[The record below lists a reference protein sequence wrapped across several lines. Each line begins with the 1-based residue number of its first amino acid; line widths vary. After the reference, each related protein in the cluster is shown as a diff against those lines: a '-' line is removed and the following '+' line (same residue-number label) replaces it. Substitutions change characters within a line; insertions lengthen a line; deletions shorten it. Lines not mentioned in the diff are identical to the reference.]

1 MKKLS
6 LFLSCIY
13 LLSFHL
19 ASAQNL
25 IGTIEKTNDS
35 LYKKYIGGSV
45 LVPDLDDHREGQGIR
60 FTSDHFIGK
69 FRTYTLIYK
78 NNQEAVLESQTT
90 GRFSEKLYINRAE
103 KKFTFCAI
111 QQEINSTY
119 GDKYGFSIS
128 TIQGSFK

>member
-1 MKKLS
+1 MNKLIIS
-6 LFLSCIY
+6 LIFLSCN
-13 LLSFHL
+13 LS
-19 ASAQNL
+19 SAQNL

-35 LYKKYIGGSV
+35 LYKKHIDGSI
-45 LVPDLDDHREGQGIR
+45 LVPDLNNFKEGQKVQ

-69 FRTYTLIYK
+69 FRTYTIIYISK
-78 NNQEAVLESQTT
+78 DEAVLESQTT

-103 KKFTFCAI
+103 KKFTICYI
-111 QQEINSTY
+111 QQEINNDY

>member
-1 MKKLS
+1 MKKLLVS
-6 LFLSCIY
+6 LGCIY

-35 LYKKYIGGSV
+35 LYKEYIDGSV
-45 LVPDLDDHREGQGIR
+45 LIPDLNNFRLGNDVK
-60 FTSDHFIGK
+60 FTSDHFYGK
-69 FRTYTLIYK
+69 FRTYKLVYITS
-78 NNQEAVLESQTT
+78 QEAVLEAQTE
-90 GRFSEKLYINRAE
+90 GRYSERLYINRAE

-111 QQEINSTY
+111 QQFVNHTE